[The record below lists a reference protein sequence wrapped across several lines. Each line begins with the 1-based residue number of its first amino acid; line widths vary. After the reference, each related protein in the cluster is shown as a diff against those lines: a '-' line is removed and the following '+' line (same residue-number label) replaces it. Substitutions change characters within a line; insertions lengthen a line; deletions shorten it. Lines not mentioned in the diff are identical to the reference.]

1 MTHRGKNAVPCNPA
15 AQQGVKRVMEYLAE
29 QAGQSILTGQH
40 TQTREQQELSYI
52 QEVTGELP
60 ALCGF
65 ELLSYSPNI
74 RYETGDDACRKEIDQ
89 PPV

>member
-1 MTHRGKNAVPCNPA
+1 
-15 AQQGVKRVMEYLAE
+15 MEYLAE

-65 ELLSYSPNI
+65 SL
-74 RYETGDDACRKEIDQ
+74 
-89 PPV
+89 